1 MAAGTGAILMVLT
14 NIKGF
19 AMGAPRSGF
28 AAYFS
33 FTDRYRILHLS
44 WLAFFVSFVVWF
56 NHAPLMAS
64 IRDTFNL
71 DSQQVGA
78 ILVLNVA
85 LTIPARILVGMVVDK
100 LGPRV
105 SYTGI
110 LVLSGFLCLLFAFS
124 TSFEMLA
131 LSRFLLGFVGAGF
144 VVGIRMISEW
154 FPARQMGLAQGIYAG
169 LGNFGSAAAAF
180 LVPALAMLFVGPENW
195 RHAVAITGVMSIA
208 YGVVYYLTVTDTPK
222 GATYFTPKKT
232 GAMEVTSKG
241 DVFLYCAVQAPIYL
255 ALGLLAWQLGFGKL
269 RLLSPNFTYG
279 TWGVLAIL
287 YLYQVAQIWRI
298 NSHVFRAPVEEIH
311 RYRFAQVVILC
322 LMYMVSFGGELAVV
336 SMLPLFFKDT
346 FELSLQNAGF
356 VAGCFA
362 GTAFITRPFGGW
374 LSDRIGRKRALV
386 IVLIGMVI
394 GYVVMSYMTADMGLW
409 FAIPVMLITSI
420 FVNGANG
427 TVYAVLPIIKR
438 RLTGQIAGIAGAYG
452 NVGSV
457 LFLLVLSFSTPAWL
471 FLSIAAAS
479 AVTLLA
485 VLLFFREPG
494 DAIAEIMPDGS
505 VTMIQVR

>member
-1 MAAGTGAILMVLT
+1 MS
-14 NIKGF
+14 
-19 AMGAPRSGF
+19 APRSRIT
-28 AAYFS
+28 AYFS
-33 FTDRYRILHLS
+33 FSDRYRILHLS

-64 IRDTFNL
+64 IRETFRL
-71 DSQQVGA
+71 DNAQVGA

-85 LTIPARILVGMVVDK
+85 LTIPARILVGMLVDK
-100 LGPRV
+100 LGPRL
-105 SYTGI
+105 SYAGI
-110 LVLSGFLCLLFAFS
+110 LVLSGFLCLLFASS

-154 FPARQMGLAQGIYAG
+154 FPAREMGLAQGIYAG

-180 LVPALAMLFVGPENW
+180 LVPALAMLFAGPENW
-195 RHAVAITGVMSIA
+195 RIAVAITGVLAIV

-222 GATYFTPKKT
+222 GSTYFTPKKT

-241 DVFLYCAVQAPIYL
+241 DVILYGLVQAPIYL

-269 RLLSPNFTYG
+269 RLLSPAVTYG
-279 TWGVLAIL
+279 TWGVLVLL
-287 YLYQVAQIWRI
+287 YLYQLAQIWRI
-298 NSHVFRAPVEEIH
+298 NSHVFKAPVEEIH
-311 RYRFAQVVILC
+311 RYRFTQVAILC

-336 SMLPLFFKDT
+336 SMLPLFFKDV
-346 FELSLQNAGF
+346 FELSLQNAGL

-374 LSDRIGRKRALV
+374 LSDRIGRKKALA
-386 IVLIGMVI
+386 IVLAGMI
-394 GYVVMSYMTADMGLW
+394 AGYAVMSWMSSETGLW
-409 FAIPVMLITSI
+409 FAIPVMLATSV

-452 NVGSV
+452 NVGSA
-457 LFLLVLSFSTPAWL
+457 LFLLVLSVSTPSWL
-471 FLSIAAAS
+471 FLSISAAS
-479 AVTLLA
+479 AVTLVA
-485 VLLFFREPG
+485 VLLFFREPEG
-494 DAIAEIMPDGS
+494 AIAEVMPDGS
-505 VTMIQVR
+505 VTMIDVR

>member
-1 MAAGTGAILMVLT
+1 MS
-14 NIKGF
+14 
-19 AMGAPRSGF
+19 APRTGL

-64 IRDTFNL
+64 IRDTFKL
-71 DSQQVGA
+71 DNAQVGA

-85 LTIPARILVGMVVDK
+85 LTIPARIAVGMLVDK
-100 LGPRV
+100 LGPRL
-105 SYTGI
+105 SYAGI
-110 LVLSGFLCLLFAFS
+110 LVVSGLLCLLFAFS

-154 FPARQMGLAQGIYAG
+154 FPARDMGLAQGIYAG

-180 LVPALAMLFVGPENW
+180 LVPAVAMLFVGPENW
-195 RHAVAITGVMSIA
+195 RYAVAITGFMSIA
-208 YGVVYYLTVTDTPK
+208 YGFVYYFTVTDTPK

-241 DVFLYCAVQAPIYL
+241 DVFLYCVVQAPIYL
-255 ALGLLAWQLGFGKL
+255 ALALLAWQLGFGKL
-269 RLLSPNFTYG
+269 KLLSPSVTYAV
-279 TWGVLAIL
+279 WAVLAAL

-298 NSHVFRAPVEEIH
+298 NKAVFEAPVEEIH
-311 RYRFAQVVILC
+311 RYRFAQVAVLC

-336 SMLPLFFKDT
+336 SMLPLYFKDT
-346 FELSLQNAGF
+346 YQLSLQNAGF

-374 LSDRIGRKRALV
+374 LSDKIGRKKALV
-386 IVLIGMVI
+386 VVLIGMVV
-394 GYVVMSYMTADMGLW
+394 GYIVMSRMSADMGLW
-409 FAIPVMLITSI
+409 FAIPVMLATSV
-420 FVNGANG
+420 FVNGGNG

-457 LFLLVLSFSTPAWL
+457 LFLLVLSFTSPAWL
-471 FLSIAAAS
+471 FLSIAAAA
-479 AVTLLA
+479 AVTLVA
-485 VLLFFREPG
+485 VLLFFQEPEG
-494 DAIAEIMPDGS
+494 AIAEVMPDGS
-505 VTMIQVR
+505 ITMISVR

>member
-1 MAAGTGAILMVLT
+1 MS
-14 NIKGF
+14 
-19 AMGAPRSGF
+19 APRSRI

-33 FTDRYRILHLS
+33 FSDRYRILHLS

-64 IRDTFNL
+64 IRETFNL
-71 DSQQVGA
+71 DASQVGA

-85 LTIPARILVGMVVDK
+85 LTIPARILVGMLVDK
-100 LGPRV
+100 LGPRL
-105 SYTGI
+105 SYAGI

-154 FPARQMGLAQGIYAG
+154 FPAREMGLAQGIYAG

-180 LVPALAMLFVGPENW
+180 LVPALAMLFAGPENW
-195 RHAVAITGVMSIA
+195 RHAVAITGVLSIV
-208 YGVVYYLTVTDTPK
+208 YGVIYYRTVTDTPK
-222 GATYFTPKKT
+222 GSTYFTPRKT

-241 DVFLYCAVQAPIYL
+241 DVILYCLVQAPIYL
-255 ALGLLAWQLGFGKL
+255 ALGLLAWQLGFGRL
-269 RLLSPNFTYG
+269 RLLSAPVTYG
-279 TWGVLAIL
+279 AWGLLVLL
-287 YLYQVAQIWRI
+287 YLYQIAQIWRI
-298 NSHVFRAPVEEIH
+298 NSHVFAAPVEEIH
-311 RYRFAQVVILC
+311 RYRFAQVAVLC

-336 SMLPLFFKDT
+336 SMLPLFFKDV
-346 FELSLQNAGF
+346 FQLSLQNAGF

-374 LSDRIGRKRALV
+374 LSDRIGRKRALM
-386 IVLIGMVI
+386 IVLTGMVA
-394 GYVVMSYMTADMGLW
+394 GYAVMSRMSAETGLW
-409 FAIPVMLITSI
+409 FAVPVMLATSV

-457 LFLLVLSFSTPAWL
+457 LFLLVLSISTPSWL
-471 FLSIAAAS
+471 FLSISAAS
-479 AVTLLA
+479 AVTLVA
-485 VLLFFREPG
+485 VLLFFREPEG
-494 DAIAEIMPDGS
+494 AIAEVMPDGS
-505 VTMIQVR
+505 VTMIDVR

>member
-1 MAAGTGAILMVLT
+1 MS
-14 NIKGF
+14 
-19 AMGAPRSGF
+19 APRSRI

-33 FTDRYRILHLS
+33 FSDRYRILHLS

-64 IRDTFNL
+64 IRETFNL
-71 DSQQVGA
+71 DASQVGA

-85 LTIPARILVGMVVDK
+85 LTIPARILVGMLVDK
-100 LGPRV
+100 LGPRL
-105 SYTGI
+105 SYAGI

-154 FPARQMGLAQGIYAG
+154 FPAREMGLAQGIYAG

-180 LVPALAMLFVGPENW
+180 LVPALAMLFAGPENW
-195 RHAVAITGVMSIA
+195 RHAVAITGVLSIV
-208 YGVVYYLTVTDTPK
+208 YGVIYYRTVTDTPK
-222 GATYFTPKKT
+222 GSTYFTPRKT

-241 DVFLYCAVQAPIYL
+241 DVILYCLVQAPIYL
-255 ALGLLAWQLGFGKL
+255 ALGLLAWQLGFGRL
-269 RLLSPNFTYG
+269 RLLSAPVTYG
-279 TWGVLAIL
+279 AWGLLVLL
-287 YLYQVAQIWRI
+287 YLYQIAQIWRI
-298 NSHVFRAPVEEIH
+298 NSHVFAAPVEEIH
-311 RYRFAQVVILC
+311 RYRFAQVAVLC

-336 SMLPLFFKDT
+336 SMLPLFFKDV
-346 FELSLQNAGF
+346 FQLLLQNAGF

-374 LSDRIGRKRALV
+374 LSDRIGRKRALM
-386 IVLIGMVI
+386 IVLTGMVA
-394 GYVVMSYMTADMGLW
+394 GYAVMSWMSAETGLW
-409 FAIPVMLITSI
+409 FAVPVMLATSV

-457 LFLLVLSFSTPAWL
+457 LFLLVLSISTPSWL
-471 FLSIAAAS
+471 FLSISAAS
-479 AVTLLA
+479 AVTLVA
-485 VLLFFREPG
+485 VLLFFREPEG
-494 DAIAEIMPDGS
+494 AIAEVMPDGS
-505 VTMIQVR
+505 VTMIDVR

>member
-1 MAAGTGAILMVLT
+1 MSEQTRPFG
-14 NIKGF
+14 
-19 AMGAPRSGF
+19 
-28 AAYFS
+28 AYFS
-33 FTDRYRILHLS
+33 FRDRYRILHLS

-64 IRDTFNL
+64 IRETFKL

-85 LTIPARILVGMVVDK
+85 LTIPARILVGMLVDK
-100 LGPRV
+100 LGPRL
-105 SYTGI
+105 SYAGI
-110 LVLSGFLCLLFAFS
+110 LVISGLLCLLFAFA

-131 LSRFLLGFVGAGF
+131 LARFLLGFVGAGF

-180 LVPALAMLFVGPENW
+180 LVPALALAFGGAESW
-195 RHAVAITGVMSIA
+195 RWAVALTGVISVV
-208 YGVVYYLTVTDTPK
+208 YGVVYYFSVTDTPK
-222 GATYFTPKKT
+222 GSTYFTPKKT
-232 GAMEVTSKG
+232 GAMEVTSPG
-241 DVFLYCAVQAPIYL
+241 DLTLYIAVQAPMFL
-255 ALGLLAWQLGFGKL
+255 ALGVLAWQLGFGKL
-269 RLLSPNFTYG
+269 KLLSEPV
-279 TWGVLAIL
+279 TWTVWAVLAGL

-298 NSHVFRAPVEEIH
+298 NRHVLREPVPEIH
-311 RYRFAQVVILC
+311 RYRFAQVAILC

-362 GTAFITRPFGGW
+362 GTAFVTRPFGGW

-386 IVLIGMVI
+386 IVLIGMVV
-394 GYVVMSYMTADMGLW
+394 GYAVMSVMDAAKGLW
-409 FAIPVMLITSI
+409 FAIPVMLATSV

-457 LFLLVLSFSTPAWL
+457 IFLLVLSFASPSWL
-471 FLSIAAAS
+471 FLSISVAA
-479 AVTLLA
+479 AVTLIA
-485 VLLFFREPG
+485 VIAFFREP
-494 DAIAEIMPDGS
+494 DRAIAEILPDGT
-505 VTMIQVR
+505 VTMIEVK

>member
-1 MAAGTGAILMVLT
+1 MS
-14 NIKGF
+14 
-19 AMGAPRSGF
+19 APRSRI

-33 FTDRYRILHLS
+33 FSDRYRILHLS

-64 IRDTFNL
+64 IRETFNL
-71 DSQQVGA
+71 DASQVGA

-85 LTIPARILVGMVVDK
+85 LTIPARILVGMLVDK
-100 LGPRV
+100 LGPRL
-105 SYTGI
+105 SYAGI

-154 FPARQMGLAQGIYAG
+154 FPAREMGLAQGIYAG

-180 LVPALAMLFVGPENW
+180 LVPALAMLFAGPENW
-195 RHAVAITGVMSIA
+195 RHAVAITGVLSIV
-208 YGVVYYLTVTDTPK
+208 YGIIYYRTVTDTPK
-222 GATYFTPKKT
+222 GSTYFTPKKT

-241 DVFLYCAVQAPIYL
+241 DVILYCLVQAPIYL

-269 RLLSPNFTYG
+269 RLLSAPVTYG
-279 TWGVLAIL
+279 VWGVLMLL
-287 YLYQVAQIWRI
+287 YLYQIAQIWRI
-298 NSHVFRAPVEEIH
+298 NSHVFTAPVEEIH
-311 RYRFAQVVILC
+311 RYRFTQVAVLC

-336 SMLPLFFKDT
+336 SMLPLFFKDV
-346 FELSLQNAGF
+346 FQLSLQNAGL

-362 GTAFITRPFGGW
+362 GTAFVTRPFGGW
-374 LSDRIGRKRALV
+374 LSDRIGRKRALM
-386 IVLIGMVI
+386 IVLTGMVA
-394 GYVVMSYMTADMGLW
+394 GYAVMSWMSAETGLW
-409 FAIPVMLITSI
+409 FAVPVMLATSV

-457 LFLLVLSFSTPAWL
+457 LFLLVLSVSTPSWL
-471 FLSIAAAS
+471 FLSISAAS
-479 AVTLLA
+479 AVTLVA
-485 VLLFFREPG
+485 VLLFFREPEG
-494 DAIAEIMPDGS
+494 AIAEVMPDGS
-505 VTMIQVR
+505 VTMIDVR